1 MEDDA
6 EALSAKDIV
15 GKGYA
20 TLSVC
25 VGVSGLLGFFFSGWR
40 KREIR
45 KKVFILFLFFFFHFV
60 WMGAVVDVGGITS
73 HIKEN
78 RRRCVGGRRD
88 IIDTPKKR
96 RKKRL

>member
-1 MEDDA
+1 M
-6 EALSAKDIV
+6 
-15 GKGYA
+15 
-20 TLSVC
+20 C
-25 VGVSGLLGFFFSGWR
+25 VGVSGLLGFFFSGIEK
-40 KREIR
+40 KRN
-45 KKVFILFLFFFFHFV
+45 KKKGFFLFSFSVFFFHFV